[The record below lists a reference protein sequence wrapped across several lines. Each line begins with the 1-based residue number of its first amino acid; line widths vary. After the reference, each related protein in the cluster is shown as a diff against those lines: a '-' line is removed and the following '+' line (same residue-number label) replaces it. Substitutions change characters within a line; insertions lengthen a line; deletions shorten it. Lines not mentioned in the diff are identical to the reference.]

1 MTLAETPAWRALA
14 EHHATLASTHLRDLL
29 DDESRVAPLTAEAAG
44 IHLDLTRQRL
54 TADSLGLLL
63 ALAEQQRVP
72 DRLRA
77 MWAGAAVNRTE
88 GRAALHTALRAP
100 VGTRIEVDGVD
111 VVPEVHA
118 VLDAMRRFATAVR
131 DGSHRGA
138 TGAEIRAVVHIGI
151 GGSHLGPETVT
162 TALRPYLHPDI
173 TVRYVSNVDGADLR
187 RALTGLDPATTL
199 CIVAS
204 KTFTTAETMANAR
217 AARAWIVDALGEAAV
232 AQHFVAVS
240 TALDEVAAF
249 GIPPDRTFGFW
260 DWVGGRF
267 SVASAIGLPVMI
279 GIGPAAFD
287 EFLGGMRAL
296 DEHAADAPLER
307 NLPVLLA
314 LVDVW
319 NTDLEEASTRAV
331 LPYASDLARFPA
343 FLQQL
348 EMESNGKSVTEA
360 GIPVSVP
367 TSPIIWGAP
376 GTDAQHAFLQLLHQG
391 TVVAPV
397 DFIVVARAHDPVG
410 DHHDVLVANAIAQA
424 EALARGRFASELAD
438 AGVDAALV
446 PHRVFPGDR
455 PSTILMLDAL
465 TPAALG
471 ALIAL
476 HEHRVA
482 VAGAIWGIDSFDQ
495 WGVELGK
502 VLVVRILDE
511 IRTGTAGPHDP
522 ATAATISRYR
532 ARRS

>member
-1 MTLAETPAWRALA
+1 MTLVGTPAWSALV

-29 DDESRVAPLTAEAAG
+29 ADRARVEALSVEAAG
-44 IHLDLTRQRL
+44 IHVDLSRQRL
-54 TADSLGLLL
+54 TVESLRLLV
-63 ALAEQQRVP
+63 ALAEARGVA
-72 DRLRA
+72 DHLRA
-77 MWAGAAVNRTE
+77 LQAGATVNRTE
-88 GRAALHTALRAP
+88 ARAALHTALRAP
-100 VGTRIEVDGVD
+100 RSASIEVDGTD

-118 VLDAMRRFATAVR
+118 VLDAMRAFAEQVR

-138 TGAEIRAVVHIGI
+138 TGSRIRTVVHIGI
-151 GGSHLGPETVT
+151 GGSHLGPEMVT
-162 TALRPYLHPDI
+162 TALRPYVDPALA
-173 TVRYVSNVDGADLR
+173 VRYISNVDGADLR
-187 RALTGLDPATTL
+187 RALTGLDPAETL

-217 AARAWIVDALGEAAV
+217 AVRAWVVDALGEDAV
-232 AQHFVAVS
+232 GQHFVAVS

-249 GIPPDRTFGFW
+249 GIAPERTFGFW

-267 SVASAIGLPVMI
+267 SVSSAIGLPVMLAT
-279 GIGPAAFD
+279 GAARFD
-287 EFLGGMRAL
+287 EFLAGMRAM
-296 DEHAADAPLER
+296 DEHAAAAPLAT

-319 NTDLEEASTRAV
+319 NTDLEEYGTRAV

-348 EMESNGKSVTEA
+348 EMESNGKSVDEDGA
-360 GIPVSVP
+360 PVTVA
-367 TSPIIWGAP
+367 TSPIVWGAP

-397 DFIVVARAHDPVG
+397 DFIVVARAHDPVD
-410 DHHDVLVANAIAQA
+410 DHQDVLVANAIAQA
-424 EALARGRFASELAD
+424 EALARGRFAAELAD

-465 TPAALG
+465 TPERLG

-482 VAGAIWGIDSFDQ
+482 VAGRIWGIDSFDQ

-502 VLVVRILDE
+502 VLATRILDE
-511 IRTGTAGPHDP
+511 IRTGTTGDHDP

-532 ARRS
+532 ARRA